1 LVTPSADADKGE
13 ALTTIARW
21 LFILCLPVI
30 LITASV
36 LLAANS
42 RILYNYGFEKYDI
55 SQATGLADSE
65 LDKVAREL
73 IQYFGSQESISLEVE
88 REGET
93 FELFN
98 AREVLHLEDVKAL
111 FRLDYIVLLS
121 TLGYALSYI
130 GVSFIL
136 GRLGFGRRLSRAVI
150 AGSVLTLFLMLAAGL
165 ATFFNFDGF
174 FYQFHVFSFA
184 NDFWQLDPA
193 TDFLIMLFPQGF
205 WYDATVAVALIT
217 AAAALV
223 LGGAAWL
230 YLRKTRGNDEENN
243 GQG

>member
-1 LVTPSADADKGE
+1 LVKPSADKGE
-13 ALTTIARW
+13 ALATIARW
-21 LFILCLPVI
+21 LFVLCLPVV

-42 RILYNYGFEKYDI
+42 RVLYNYGFDKYDVG
-55 SQATGLADSE
+55 QTTGLADTE
-65 LDKVAREL
+65 LDKVAKGL
-73 IQYFGSQESISLEVE
+73 IQYFGSSQESISLVVE
-88 REGET
+88 KEGQT
-93 FELFN
+93 IELFN
-98 AREVLHLEDVKAL
+98 AREVLHLEDVKGL
-111 FRLDYIVLLS
+111 FRLVYMVLLG
-121 TLGYALSYI
+121 TLGYAVSYI

-165 ATFFNFDGF
+165 ATFLNFDDF

-205 WYDATVAVALIT
+205 WYDATVAVALAT

-223 LGGAAWL
+223 LGGIAWL
-230 YLRKTRGNDEENN
+230 YLRKTRGDNGEND

>member
-1 LVTPSADADKGE
+1 MRIKGGT
-13 ALTTIARW
+13 LTTIARW
-21 LFILCLPVI
+21 LFIICLPVI

-36 LLAANS
+36 QLAANS
-42 RILYNYGFEKYDI
+42 RILYNYGFEKYNI

-65 LDKVAREL
+65 LDKVAQGL
-73 IQYFGSQESISLEVE
+73 IHYFSSDQEPISLTVDM
-88 REGET
+88 EGET
-93 FELFN
+93 LELFN
-98 AREVLHLEDVKAL
+98 AREMLHLKDVKAL
-111 FRLDYIVLLS
+111 FRMDYIVLLS

-150 AGSVLTLFLMLAAGL
+150 AGGILTLFLTLTAGL

-174 FYQFHVFSFA
+174 FYQFHVFSFS

-205 WYDATVAVALIT
+205 WYDATVAVALAT
-217 AAAALV
+217 AATALV
-223 LGGAAWL
+223 LSGTALL
-230 YLRKTRGNDEENN
+230 YLRKTRGNEKENSD
-243 GQG
+243 QD

>member
-1 LVTPSADADKGE
+1 
-13 ALTTIARW
+13 LTTIARW
-21 LFILCLPVI
+21 LFVLCLPVV
-30 LITASV
+30 LITASI

-42 RILYNYGFEKYDI
+42 RVLYNYGFDKY
-55 SQATGLADSE
+55 AVGETTGLADSE
-65 LDKVAREL
+65 LDKVARGF
-73 IQYFGSQESISLEVE
+73 IQYFGSNQESISLVVE
-88 REGET
+88 REGQP

-98 AREVLHLEDVKAL
+98 EREVAHLEDVKAL
-111 FRLDYIVLLS
+111 LHQDYIVLLG

-136 GRLGFGRRLSRAVI
+136 GRPGFGRRLSRAVI
-150 AGSVLTLFLMLAAGL
+150 AGGVLTLFLMLAAGL

-184 NDFWQLDPA
+184 NDFWLLDPA
-193 TDFLIMLFPQGF
+193 TDFLVMLFPQGF
-205 WYDATVAVALIT
+205 WYDATVAVALAT

-223 LGGAAWL
+223 LSGIAWL